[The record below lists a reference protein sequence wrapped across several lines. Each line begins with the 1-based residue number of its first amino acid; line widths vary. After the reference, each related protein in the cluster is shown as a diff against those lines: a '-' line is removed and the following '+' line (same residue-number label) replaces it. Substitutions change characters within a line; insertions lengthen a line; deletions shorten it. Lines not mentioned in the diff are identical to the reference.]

1 MKYWV
6 DTVSW
11 LLDRASAYF
20 FLPVMTF
27 IMLMEV
33 VARYVFD
40 APIIWSSEAVS
51 HLLIIVLLFGVPECT
66 RQDGHIR
73 MDLLTRRMPPWGS
86 RAVEVLYALIGIV
99 VFVLIAK
106 KTSGEI
112 GYLRSIPET
121 TEFLHLPIWLYYLGI
136 AILSGLMVLMF
147 AMRLVQ
153 AVAAPTLDAEA
164 SQ

>member
-1 MKYWV
+1 MTSWL

-20 FLPVMTF
+20 FLPLMTF

-33 VARYVFD
+33 IARYVFD
-40 APIIWSSEAVS
+40 APIIWSGEAVS
-51 HLLIIVLLFGVPECT
+51 HLLIVVLLFGIPECK
-66 RQDGHIR
+66 RQNGHIH
-73 MDLLTRRMPPWGS
+73 MDLLTRRMPRWGS
-86 RAVEVLYALIGIV
+86 RAVEALYALIGIA

-121 TEFLHLPIWLYYLGI
+121 TEFLHLPIWLYYAGI
-136 AILSGLMVLMF
+136 TALSAIMVLMF
-147 AMRLVQ
+147 AIRLMH
-153 AVAAPTLDAEA
+153 AVMAPALDPEA
-164 SQ
+164 GQ

>member
-1 MKYWV
+1 MKYGL

-20 FLPVMTF
+20 FLPLMTF

-33 VARYVFD
+33 VARYIFN
-40 APIIWSSEAVS
+40 APIIWSGEAVS
-51 HLLIIVLLFGVPECT
+51 HLLIIVLLFSIPECT
-66 RQDGHIR
+66 RQNGHIR
-73 MDLLTRRMPPWGS
+73 MDLVTRRMPVWGS
-86 RAVEVLYALIGIV
+86 RTVEALYALIGIV

-147 AMRLVQ
+147 AIRLVQ
-153 AVAAPTLDAEA
+153 AVAGRTDAEA
-164 SQ
+164 SL